1 MLHTQCIA
9 RLWMKT
15 KTVLLTE
22 SKKRDISEVMFSLY
36 CLSSLGGTLNQI
48 VWVSE
53 LGGLYKF
60 IEGNGGEAKKRAGG
74 GY

>member
-1 MLHTQCIA
+1 ME
-9 RLWMKT
+9 T

-36 CLSSLGGTLNQI
+36 CLSSLCGTLNQI

-60 IEGNGGEAKKRAGG
+60 IEGNVGEAKKRAGG